1 MADAVGVE
9 RADRDRPGSRGET
22 VRLPTFIMIGA
33 AKAGT
38 TALYWY
44 LAEHPQVF
52 MSRLKETNYFAY
64 GVGGDGRLLYGD
76 PELHSFPVR
85 TIDEYEALFAGAAEA
100 RAVGEISP
108 IYLESPHTAGR
119 IHETLPQADIL
130 GVIRHPV
137 DRAYS
142 DYQMYLRSRGR
153 RLEPGRDLTVS
164 SAWAQP
170 NSHWM
175 RIGRYHEALSR
186 YFAVYPRER
195 VHVLL
200 FDDLRRDPIGFVQEL
215 YRCVGVDTGFVPD
228 LDTPHNVGGV
238 PASMLVERLL
248 MSKRIKAAIEP
259 WVPKPVADLARHVRT
274 RNLRRAP
281 ALPAGVRSE
290 LIEHFREDIL
300 KTSDLIGRSLAHWLE
315 PRPA

>member
-1 MADAVGVE
+1 
-9 RADRDRPGSRGET
+9 
-22 VRLPTFIMIGA
+22 
-33 AKAGT
+33 
-38 TALYWY
+38 
-44 LAEHPQVF
+44 
-52 MSRLKETNYFAY
+52 
-64 GVGGDGRLLYGD
+64 
-76 PELHSFPVR
+76 
-85 TIDEYEALFAGAAEA
+85 
-100 RAVGEISP
+100 
-108 IYLESPHTAGR
+108 
-119 IHETLPQADIL
+119 
-130 GVIRHPV
+130 
-137 DRAYS
+137 
-142 DYQMYLRSRGR
+142 
-153 RLEPGRDLTVS
+153 
-164 SAWAQP
+164 
-170 NSHWM
+170 M

-195 VHVLL
+195 VHVFL
-200 FDDLRRDPIGFVQEL
+200 FDDLRRDPIGFVREL